1 MFIFTFSFKPE
12 TNEAAYAGNIGLQEA
27 LQLLQGL
34 VIADAV
40 NKAREAETGQKD
52 KKSDTIKKEDKK

>member
-1 MFIFTFSFKPE
+1 MIIFTFSYNPV
-12 TNEAAYAGNIGLQEA
+12 TQEAAFAGNIGLQEA

-40 NKAREAETGQKD
+40 NKATQ
-52 KKSDTIKKEDKK
+52 KKEPTEAPATP